1 MSEKTHRFKELEAK
15 LELLQITG
23 EERIKEEKDKIVRI
37 LEAGFSERVRVSLQE
52 LESRLKQEHEKAMQ
66 QLADKVQVYKFKN

>member
-1 MSEKTHRFKELEAK
+1 MEAK

-52 LESRLKQEHEKAMQ
+52 LETRLNREHEEAMQ
-66 QLADKVQVYKFKN
+66 QLADKVAV

>member
-66 QLADKVQVYKFKN
+66 QLADKVQVYQFKN